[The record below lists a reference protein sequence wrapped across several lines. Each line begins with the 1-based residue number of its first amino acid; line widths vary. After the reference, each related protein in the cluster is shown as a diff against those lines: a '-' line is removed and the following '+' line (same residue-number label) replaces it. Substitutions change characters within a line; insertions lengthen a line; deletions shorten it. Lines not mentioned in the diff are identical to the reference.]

1 MATDSSVAIVGGG
14 PIGLALALHLDMY
27 GVKST
32 IFNTDST
39 TRWHPKGNVHN
50 ARTMELFRKLGL
62 ADKIRALGLPGG
74 HPFDVAY
81 FTRLNAFEIARGRTP
96 SRDERLRLRDGAPIT
111 DQLPEPTHRV
121 NQMYVERLLFQHAA
135 SRPNITMHFGWTVEA
150 MAESATDVSLTARN
164 NAGAE
169 MAWHGAF
176 IIGCDG
182 GRSTM
187 RRALGVRYEGEE
199 KLMSAFMSG
208 EIVSIHMS
216 IPQFYEALGP
226 RPAWMYITANPDTR
240 VVIIT
245 LNGVDE
251 FMMHKPLRSG
261 EAIDEDEIRRTVQK
275 AIGAEIPVR
284 IVSQRGWHAGGY
296 LVAERFQR
304 GRVLLAGDAVH
315 LFTPTGGFG
324 FNTGIEDVGNLS
336 WKLAAM
342 LQGWGG
348 ERLLATYQS
357 ERKPVALRNA
367 AVARE
372 MGKAWHD
379 LTVTAAIEQDTA
391 VGAAE
396 RAKAAQSPFV
406 LENHF
411 VRPEERDWLGVVLGA
426 RYDNSPI
433 VVPDGPPPAN
443 EPERYTPSSVPGGRA
458 PHLWLDDSRSAGSSL
473 FDRLGLYFTLL
484 RLPGAPSD
492 TARLEAAA
500 RKAGVPLTV
509 LDVVQPQASELYLR
523 KLTLIRP
530 DQHIAWRGD
539 ELPHDVDALVATVV
553 GRASM
558 EALPQSEPTR

>member
-1 MATDSSVAIVGGG
+1 
-14 PIGLALALHLDMY
+14 
-27 GVKST
+27 
-32 IFNTDST
+32 
-39 TRWHPKGNVHN
+39 
-50 ARTMELFRKLGL
+50 
-62 ADKIRALGLPGG
+62 
-74 HPFDVAY
+74 
-81 FTRLNAFEIARGRTP
+81 
-96 SRDERLRLRDGAPIT
+96 
-111 DQLPEPTHRV
+111 
-121 NQMYVERLLFQHAA
+121 
-135 SRPNITMHFGWTVEA
+135 
-150 MAESATDVSLTARN
+150 
-164 NAGAE
+164 
-169 MAWHGAF
+169 
-176 IIGCDG
+176 
-182 GRSTM
+182 M

-226 RPAWMYITANPDTR
+226 RPAWMYITANSDTR

-296 LVAERFQR
+296 RHGTVPTRTRAACGQCGSSVHADRRFRLQHRHR
-304 GRVLLAGDAVH
+304 GRRQSFVEACRHV
-315 LFTPTGGFG
+315 
-324 FNTGIEDVGNLS
+324 
-336 WKLAAM
+336 
-342 LQGWGG
+342 QGWGG

-379 LTVTAAIEQDTA
+379 LTVTAAIEQDAA

-458 PHLWLDDSRSAGSSL
+458 PHLWLDDSRSPGSSL

-492 TARLEAAA
+492 TACLEAAA
-500 RKAGVPLTV
+500 RKADVPLTV
-509 LDVVQPQASELYLR
+509 LDIVRPQASELYLR

>member
-1 MATDSSVAIVGGG
+1 MAANSSVAIIGGG

-27 GVKST
+27 SVEST
-32 IFNTDST
+32 IFNTEAA
-39 TRWHPKGNVHN
+39 TRWHPKGNIHN

-62 ADKIRALGLPGG
+62 ADKIRALGLPGD

-96 SRDERLRLRDGAPIT
+96 SRDERLRLRDGAPVT
-111 DQLPEPTHRV
+111 DQLPEPPHRV
-121 NQMYVERLLFQHAA
+121 NQMYVERLLFQQAA
-135 SRPNITMHFGWTVEA
+135 SRPNIKMRFGWRVEDV
-150 MAESATDVSLTARN
+150 AESATGVSLTARN
-164 NAGAE
+164 DAGCE
-169 MAWHGAF
+169 EAWQGAF
-176 IIGCDG
+176 IVGCDG
-182 GRSTM
+182 GRSTV
-187 RRALGVRYEGEE
+187 RRTLGVRYEGEE
-199 KLMSAFMSG
+199 KLMNVFMSG

-226 RPAWMYITANPDTR
+226 RPAWMYITTNPDTR

-251 FMMHKPLRSG
+251 FMMHKPRGPG
-261 EAIDEDEIRRTVQK
+261 ETIDEDGIRRTVQK
-275 AIGAEIPVR
+275 AIGADIPVH

-304 GRVLLAGDAVH
+304 GRALLAGDAVH

-324 FNTGIEDVGNLS
+324 LNTGIEDVGNLS

-342 LQGWGG
+342 VQGWGG
-348 ERLLATYQS
+348 EHLLSTYQS

-379 LTVTAAIEQDTA
+379 LTVTAAIEQDTPA
-391 VGAAE
+391 GATE
-396 RAKAAQSPFV
+396 RTMAAQSPFV

-411 VRPEERDWLGVVLGA
+411 VRPEDRDWLGVVLGA

-433 VVPDGPPPAN
+433 VIPDGPPPADGL
-443 EPERYTPSSVPGGRA
+443 ERYAPSSAPGGRA
-458 PHLWLDDSRSAGSSL
+458 PHLWLDDKRSAGSSL
-473 FDRLGLYFTLL
+473 FDRLGLYFTLV
-484 RLPGAPSD
+484 RLPGAPPD
-492 TARLEAAA
+492 TTRLEAAA

-509 LDVVQPQASELYLR
+509 LDVTEPRAPELYQR
-523 KLTLIRP
+523 TLTLIRP

-539 ELPHDVDALVATVV
+539 ELPYDVDALIATVV
-553 GRASM
+553 GRAD
-558 EALPQSEPTR
+558 T

>member
-1 MATDSSVAIVGGG
+1 MAADSSVAIVGGG

-32 IFNTDST
+32 VFNTEPE
-39 TRWHPKGNVHN
+39 TRWHPKGNIHN
-50 ARTMELFRKLGL
+50 ARTMELFRKLGI
-62 ADKIRALGLPGG
+62 ADKIRALGLPGD

-96 SRDERLRLRDGAPIT
+96 SRNERLRLRDAGAAT

-121 NQMYVERLLFQHAA
+121 NQMYVERLLFRQAA
-135 SRPNITMHFGWTVEA
+135 SRPNITMRFGWTVEDI
-150 MAESATDVSLTARN
+150 AEDKDGVSLKARSADGAKK
-164 NAGAE
+164 AGRCSY
-169 MAWHGAF
+169 
-176 IIGCDG
+176 IVGCDG
-182 GRSTM
+182 GRSTV

-199 KLMSAFMSG
+199 GLMNVFMSG

-216 IPQFYEALGP
+216 IPQFYEVLGP
-226 RPAWMYITANPDTR
+226 RRAWMYITANPDTR
-240 VVIIT
+240 VVIIS

-251 FMMHKPLRSG
+251 FMMHKPRRSG
-261 EAIDEDEIRRTVQK
+261 ETIDEDGVRRFVQK
-275 AIGAEIPVR
+275 AIGAEIAVR
-284 IVSQRGWHAGGY
+284 IVGQRGWNAGGY

-324 FNTGIEDVGNLS
+324 LNTGIEDVGNLS
-336 WKLAAM
+336 WKLAAVV
-342 LQGWGG
+342 QGWGG
-348 ERLLATYQS
+348 ERLLETYES

-379 LTVTAAIEQDTA
+379 LTVTAAIEQDTPA
-391 VGAAE
+391 GAAE
-396 RAKAAQSPFV
+396 RARAAQSPFV

-411 VRPEERDWLGVVLGA
+411 VRPEDRDWLGVVLGA

-433 VVPDGPPPAN
+433 VIPDGPPPAD
-443 EPERYTPSSVPGGRA
+443 ELERYMASSVPGGRA
-458 PHLWLDDSRSAGSSL
+458 PHLWLDDKRSSGSSL
-473 FDRLGLYFTLL
+473 FDRFGRYFTLL
-484 RLPGAPSD
+484 RLPGAPAD

-509 LDVVQPQASELYLR
+509 LDVAEPRALELYRR

-539 ELPHDVDALVATVV
+539 ELPHDVDRLIATVV
-553 GRASM
+553 GRA
-558 EALPQSEPTR
+558 TT